1 MKTAWFPELCFST
14 WSLPVPCMDAT
25 NDDIFNNNDDND
37 AVDDDIN
44 TNNLWKL
51 KLPEILSVFTR

>member
-1 MKTAWFPELCFST
+1 
-14 WSLPVPCMDAT
+14 MDAT

-51 KLPEILSVFTR
+51 KLPEILSVLTR